1 MEKIEKFFF
10 DTYAL
15 IELIY
20 GNPNYAKYKNSKII
34 TSKMNLMELHY
45 RILRIY
51 GLEYAEKAYQKFLK
65 FVVEIP
71 DEVIKKSNQF
81 KLIHKKQKLSYIDC
95 VGYVLAKLHNVKF
108 LTGDKEFRNFPNVE
122 FVK

>member
-1 MEKIEKFFF
+1 MEKIGFFF

-15 IELIY
+15 IEIIH
-20 GNPNYAKYKNSKII
+20 GNSNYAKYRNTKII

-45 RILRIY
+45 RILCIY
-51 GLEYAEKAYQKFLK
+51 GNEYAETAYQKFLK

-71 DEVIKKSNQF
+71 DEVIKKANKF
-81 KLIHKKQKLSYIDC
+81 KYLNKKRKLSYIDC
-95 VGYVLAKLHNVKF
+95 VGYVLAKVHNVKF
-108 LTGDKEFRNFPNVE
+108 LTGDKEFKDMPNVE